1 MNKSIYY
8 LPGHGGRLTTGLGE
22 ALTQRGLAIFGR
34 ETVGEF
40 LRLPFLE
47 QTALVAADLQADFW
61 SPSALVIANSFGAY
75 LFLHAQA
82 SLSPY
87 PGRVLILSPIVGD
100 FQNEGIGAF
109 FSPPYPNLLG
119 ELAEAKIFP
128 SPLNAQIHVGAEDW
142 QSDPDQV
149 QRFAQLT
156 KIPVT
161 VVPEA
166 GHMLPKSY
174 VTNLLDKWFQDEA
187 SIEL

>member
-87 PGRVLILSPIVGD
+87 PGRALILSPIVGD

-149 QRFAQLT
+149 QRFAQLI

-174 VTNLLDKWFQDEA
+174 VTNLLDKWLQDEA